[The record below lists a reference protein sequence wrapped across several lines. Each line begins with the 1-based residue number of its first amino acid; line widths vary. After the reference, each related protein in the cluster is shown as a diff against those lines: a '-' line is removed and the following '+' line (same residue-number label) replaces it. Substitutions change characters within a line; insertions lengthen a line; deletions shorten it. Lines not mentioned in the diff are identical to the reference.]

1 MPSES
6 NFDIGAND
14 SVRQMIQQFERKN
27 SKPLQLGS
35 NPNPLAVRKS
45 SRGNR
50 NDFQAMRMTEV
61 KAQELTTAGPIDF
74 SRYSVGNSSNSSSE
88 GSNTATTDSSLTM
101 PEFDTKRTAGYQN
114 IPEDTISI
122 EFREVDQL
130 PTSSPFI
137 PPVPQNHYYST
148 PTPVKKPEPSYNNN
162 NSINFRTAFDPED
175 LYKPSKTL
183 SKATVLTE
191 DTDHTSLSSI
201 SSLEDEG
208 PEEVVVEVE
217 VKKPGRKKS
226 IRWADNLEVFQEIP
240 VVVEHEDNY
249 FKGNKV
255 QFDEL
260 ANLQKEPEEEKED
273 SPQINKSKI
282 QKKKSFWSKL
292 SCVSSDIIDD
302 VMN

>member
-74 SRYSVGNSSNSSSE
+74 SRYSVGNSSNSSS
-88 GSNTATTDSSLTM
+88 
-101 PEFDTKRTAGYQN
+101 
-114 IPEDTISI
+114 
-122 EFREVDQL
+122 
-130 PTSSPFI
+130 
-137 PPVPQNHYYST
+137 
-148 PTPVKKPEPSYNNN
+148 
-162 NSINFRTAFDPED
+162 
-175 LYKPSKTL
+175 
-183 SKATVLTE
+183 
-191 DTDHTSLSSI
+191 
-201 SSLEDEG
+201 EDEG